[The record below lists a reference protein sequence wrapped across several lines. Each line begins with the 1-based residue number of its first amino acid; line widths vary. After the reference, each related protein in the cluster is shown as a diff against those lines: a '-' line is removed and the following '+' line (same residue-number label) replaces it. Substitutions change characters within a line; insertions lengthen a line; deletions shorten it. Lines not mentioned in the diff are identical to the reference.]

1 LIEFGILPHQLIDCT
16 LREFIFDM
24 SILSDKKDISGI
36 KSRMEETIKR
46 WELKHKK

>member
-1 LIEFGILPHQLIDCT
+1 MPHQLLDCT

-24 SILSDKKDISGI
+24 SILNDKSGKKDTLGI